1 MISGFSDKIIRL
13 LHANDSQTVVDEYSN
28 MQNKDIVRIIIAQL
42 ACNKDHDL
50 KIRKDAISLLD
61 TLNAI
66 NSDGLKEWTRSQSPE
81 LLNE

>member
-42 ACNKDHDL
+42 ACNKDP
-50 KIRKDAISLLD
+50 
-61 TLNAI
+61 T
-66 NSDGLKEWTRSQSPE
+66 
-81 LLNE
+81 

>member
-1 MISGFSDKIIRL
+1 L